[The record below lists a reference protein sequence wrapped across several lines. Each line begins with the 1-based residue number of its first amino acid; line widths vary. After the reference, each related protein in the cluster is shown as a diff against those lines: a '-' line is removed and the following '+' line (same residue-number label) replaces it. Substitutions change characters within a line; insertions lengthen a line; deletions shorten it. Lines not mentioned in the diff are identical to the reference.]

1 MSYNTKFIAT
11 LNGVQQDLGNIIY
24 NWSSNTINISATGLT
39 YQRYPI
45 RYKKPTII
53 LDTDITASIDGYPNF
68 GDQVIT
74 FGPQI
79 QGRYMVMGTGASAG
93 AAFSNDGVVV
103 YPIANVPTNA
113 NSGINWDGTKW
124 YGIINGNVNA
134 TSADGSFWQAT
145 GVRSTVG
152 TGGYARR
159 TAYNGSI
166 YVMTMYNPTAIIA
179 YSYDGINWTTATSYT
194 SAGAIGYGLSWNG
207 VVWMSGNQSAN
218 PLGYSYNGIN
228 WIAVTGASTFFP
240 AGCSDIIW
248 IGNRWIAAGWGSGN
262 FPGTSPRLA
271 FTTDPTGATGW
282 TAITISSYATG
293 IGITSLVWN
302 NKIMASS
309 GGWSNKQAYSIDSI
323 IWITS
328 NVYINI
334 YSGAVDGSIRWNGQ
348 FFLQGATGTPSVS
361 YSYDGFNYVAST
373 GSPALTQASCI
384 EYNVRRPHSI
394 TFQKRITVAT
404 IGGAL
409 AGNTL
414 MYSYDG
420 IIWTGLGTSI
430 FSTAAYT
437 SAFNGRVWVA
447 GGEGGNTL
455 AVSNDGI
462 SWRGIGSQAF
472 TTSCNEIV
480 WNNVSK
486 TWLAGGQGTRSN
498 LQYSFDGYT
507 WIPVATSPFSTA
519 CNGFAYTSSLT
530 LAVGSGTNTLAST
543 TNGSIWTA
551 LGRPLNTISLNGIA
565 TNGSMWVAVG
575 NTITSGN
582 IIYSYNGSNWRDTGY
597 TGFSTT
603 GSAIAWNGTMWV
615 AVGTGTRDV
624 AYSYNGIQWTNG
636 TKLFDSTT
644 AVSNMGYWIQWNGS
658 VWIAGG
664 QSIGNSISYS
674 FDGINWRVN
683 NITGMSQ
690 IIYVS
695 SGSWTKTSAPNQPWN
710 EIASSSSGQYLA
722 AIDGQSIWTNSNY
735 GAGSWTLRTTI
746 GGLNSIVSSSSGQY
760 LAAAGFN
767 YYNHPVSGVYTN
779 SNYGIGSWVFRF
791 FSIGLNSLASSSSGQ
806 YLVTAAYNSFIYTN
820 SNYGIGSWTQQ
831 ANNYWLSL
839 GSDSTGQYLVAGT
852 HSSIYTNSNY
862 GVGTWTLVFAISPS
876 PNFSNNFV
884 CSSNGQY
891 IVACGQSNIFLNSNF
906 GNGSWT
912 QVPNAT
918 ISSPKDIACDS
929 TGQYL
934 VVIAEPQTVYTNSN
948 YGMGSWTNINIPY
961 GNNYSK
967 VACDSTFKY
976 IVVTS
981 PQGDIYT
988 NTTIT
993 ITNVNTI
1000 CTSVSSNYSV
1010 QPKAFIQHPTLA
1022 FGSSGFAYS
1031 PDGISWT
1038 ALGATVF
1045 TNQTRKAF
1053 WSGSMWIAGGSGG
1066 STFAYSY
1073 DGTYWTS
1080 IGSSVITSQVN
1091 GIAYNGSIWV
1101 AAGNS
1106 IAGGPTLA
1114 YSTNGI
1120 NWTGVAGSSTIFTTA
1135 GYGVTWNGRTWLA
1148 TGHGVNTI
1156 AVSTNGINWSAVFNS
1171 NRTTNGTVYSA
1182 TNGSLWVVPVN
1193 SSVGLMYSSDI
1204 TGLSGWTNV
1213 SASPFSTGGLCV
1225 TYNGTI
1231 WVAGGAGA
1239 NTIAYSTNGI
1249 TWTGIS
1255 TAFSSVNDI
1264 VWNGTRFVATGGSF
1278 MGYSPDG
1285 ITWYVSNTS
1294 NIFTTGYG
1302 LASNPGIGAFTPP
1315 SALVLNDNGIT
1326 GNSIS
1331 ASNTLEIVS
1340 SDPYFQSGFS
1350 NITVKI
1356 DSDNVY

>member
-103 YPIANVPTNA
+103 YPIANVPSNA

-152 TGGYARR
+152 AGGYARR

-282 TAITISSYATG
+282 TGITISSYATG
-293 IGITSLVWN
+293 IGITSLAWN

-373 GSPALTQASCI
+373 GSSALTRGSCI

-404 IGGAL
+404 IGGSL

-420 IIWTGLGTSI
+420 ITWTGLGTSI

-437 SAFNGRVWVA
+437 SAFNGRIWVA
-447 GGEGGNTL
+447 GGEGVNTL

-472 TTSCNEIV
+472 TTSCNEII

-507 WIPVATSPFSTA
+507 WIPVATSPFLTA

-530 LAVGSGTNTLAST
+530 LAVGSGGNTLAST
-543 TNGSIWTA
+543 TNGSIWTP
-551 LGRPLNTISLNGIA
+551 LGRPLNTITLNGIA

-624 AYSYNGIQWTNG
+624 AYSYNGIQWSNG
-636 TKLFDSTT
+636 TKLFDST
-644 AVSNMGYWIQWNGS
+644 VIPNMGYWIQWNGS

-664 QSIGNSISYS
+664 QSVGNTISYS

-683 NITGMSQ
+683 NITGKSIFIPQ
-690 IIYVS
+690 TGPWTQTNLSTAGRIVSSSTGQYITALGPNIIYINSNFGIGTWTTSLSNVS
-695 SGSWTKTSAPNQPWN
+695 ISDNACNST
-710 EIASSSSGQYLA
+710 GQYLVAVGAFNKTFTSSNYGTSWTEANISPAILSVVALSSTGQYIA
-722 AIDGQSIWTNSNY
+722 AAGQNSNTALPFIYTNSNY
-735 GAGSWTLRTTI
+735 GNGTWTPRTVVSGRT
-746 GGLNSIVSSSSGQY
+746 NAFTKIVSSSSGQY
-760 LAAAGFN
+760 LATTSSSSRIYVSSDYGVN
-767 YYNHPVSGVYTN
+767 WTETSNPVANWSTLGMN
-779 SNYGIGSWVFRF
+779 STGQYI
-791 FSIGLNSLASSSSGQ
+791 ISSSSG
-806 YLVTAAYNSFIYTN
+806 NSLIIS
-820 SNYGIGSWTQQ
+820 SNYGNGTWTTTSSPQL
-831 ANNYWLSL
+831 YWGPICMDL
-839 GSDSTGQYLVAGT
+839 TGQYITAIGADK
-852 HSSIYTNSNY
+852 IY
-862 GVGTWTLVFAISPS
+862 I
-876 PNFSNNFV
+876 
-884 CSSNGQY
+884 
-891 IVACGQSNIFLNSNF
+891 NSNF
-906 GNGSWT
+906 GIGTWT
-912 QVPNAT
+912 QTQAP
-918 ISSPKDIACDS
+918 SKQWYSIASDS
-929 TGQYL
+929 TNTY
-934 VVIAEPQTVYTNSN
+934 IFATEI
-948 YGMGSWTNINIPY
+948 TNIFK
-961 GNNYSK
+961 NNPLS
-967 VACDSTFKY
+967 
-976 IVVTS
+976 I
-981 PQGDIYT
+981 
-988 NTTIT
+988 
-993 ITNVNTI
+993 NTI
-1000 CTSVSSNYSV
+1000 CTSVSSNYNV

-1038 ALGATVF
+1038 SLGATVF

-1053 WSGSMWIAGGSGG
+1053 WSGSIWIAGGSGG
-1066 STFAYSY
+1066 STLAYSY
-1073 DGTYWTS
+1073 DGTSWTG

-1120 NWTGVAGSSTIFTTA
+1120 NWTGVTDSSIIFTTA

-1148 TGHGVNTI
+1148 TGHGGNTI
-1156 AVSTNGINWSAVFNS
+1156 AVSTNGISWTSVSNS
-1171 NRTTNGTVYSA
+1171 NRTTTGTVYSA

-1193 SSVGLMYSSDI
+1193 SSVGLMYSSNI

-1225 TYNGTI
+1225 TYNGI
-1231 WVAGGAGA
+1231 MWVAGGAGT

-1264 VWNGTRFVATGGSF
+1264 VWNGTRFVATGGQF
-1278 MGYSPDG
+1278 IGYSPDG

-1302 LASNPGIGAFTPP
+1302 VASNPGIGAFTPP
-1315 SALVLNDNGIT
+1315 SALVLDDNGIT

>member
-1 MSYNTKFIAT
+1 MSYNTKFVAT

-24 NWSSNTINISATGLT
+24 NWSSNTINISTTGVT

-53 LDTDITASIDGYPNF
+53 LDTDINATMDGYPNF

-79 QGRYMVMGTGASAG
+79 QGRYVVMGTGTSAG
-93 AAFSNDGVVV
+93 AAFSNEGVVV
-103 YPIANVPTNA
+103 NPITNVPSNV

-124 YGIINGNVNA
+124 YGIINGNLNA
-134 TSADGSFWQAT
+134 TSADGSFWQPT
-145 GVRSTVG
+145 GVRTTVG
-152 TGGYARR
+152 AGGYARK
-159 TAYNGSI
+159 TLYNGSI

-179 YSYDGINWTTATSYT
+179 YSYDGINWITATSYT

-207 VVWMSGNQSAN
+207 VVWMSGNQSGS

-228 WIAVTGASTFFP
+228 WVAVSGASTFFP

-271 FTTDPTGATGW
+271 FTTDPIGATGW
-282 TAITISSYATG
+282 TAISLTSYATG
-293 IGITSLVWN
+293 IGITSLAWN
-302 NKIMASS
+302 NKLITSS
-309 GGWSNKQAYSIDSI
+309 GGWNDKQAYSIDNI

-328 NVYINI
+328 NSYINI

-348 FFLQGATGTPSVS
+348 LFLQGATGSPSVS
-361 YSYDGFNYVAST
+361 YSYDGMFYAAST
-373 GSPALTQASCI
+373 GNSQLTRVSCI

-394 TFQKRITVAT
+394 TFQKRITIAT
-404 IGGAL
+404 IGGAV

-420 IIWTGLGTSI
+420 ITWTGLGTSI

-437 SAFNGRVWVA
+437 SAFNGRIWVA

-472 TTSCNEIV
+472 TTSCNDIV

-530 LAVGSGTNTLAST
+530 LAVGSGVNTLAST
-543 TNGSIWTA
+543 TNGSIWTP
-551 LGRPLNTISLNGIA
+551 LGRPLNTITLNGIA
-565 TNGSMWVAVG
+565 TNGSLWVAVG

-636 TKLFDSTT
+636 TKLFNSTSNI
-644 AVSNMGYWIQWNGS
+644 SNMGYWIQWNGS

-683 NITGMSQ
+683 NIAGITQ
-690 IIYVS
+690 NIYVS
-695 SGSWTKTSAPNQPWN
+695 SGSWTETSAPSQSWN
-710 EIASSSSGQYLA
+710 GITSSSSGQYLA
-722 AIDGQSIWTNSNY
+722 AIVNNGGIWTNSNY
-735 GAGSWTLRTTI
+735 GAGSWTQTTAI
-746 GGLNSIVSSSSGQY
+746 NLPWISIASSSSGQY
-760 LAAAGFN
+760 LAAAVN
-767 YYNHPVSGVYTN
+767 EYLGVNNGIHIN
-779 SNYGIGSWVFRF
+779 SNYGSGTWTRQFTSPGIEC
-791 FSIGLNSLASSSSGQ
+791 IASSSSGQ
-806 YLVTAAYNSFIYTN
+806 YLVTAQYNSFIYIN
-820 SNYGIGSWTQQ
+820 SNYGSGSWTQQ
-831 ANNYWLSL
+831 GISEFWMGV
-839 GSDSTGQYLVAGT
+839 GSNSSGQYLVAGT
-852 HSSIYTNSNY
+852 SSSIYVNSNY
-862 GVGTWTLVFAISPS
+862 GAGTWTEVLIINSSNWRSFA
-876 PNFSNNFV
+876 
-884 CSSNGQY
+884 CSSSGQY
-891 IVACGQSNIFLNSNF
+891 IAATSNSGLYTNSNF

-912 QVPNAT
+912 KITAVIDPQNVV
-918 ISSPKDIACDS
+918 SDS

-934 VVIAEPQTVYTNSN
+934 TVLRTNFNGIVRNSN
-948 YGMGSWTNINIPY
+948 YGNGTWQDANAPNAQYNKIAS
-961 GNNYSK
+961 
-967 VACDSTFKY
+967 DSTGGY
-976 IVVTS
+976 IVITRS
-981 PQGDIYT
+981 PGAILT

-1000 CTSVSSNYSV
+1000 CTSVSSNYNV
-1010 QPKAFIQHPTLA
+1010 QPKTFIQHPTLA

-1031 PDGISWT
+1031 TDGISWT
-1038 ALGATVF
+1038 ALGATIF

-1066 STFAYSY
+1066 STLAYSY
-1073 DGTYWTS
+1073 DGTSWTS

-1091 GIAYNGSIWV
+1091 GIAYNGQIWV

-1106 IAGGPTLA
+1106 IAGGPTIA

-1120 NWTGVAGSSTIFTTA
+1120 NWTGVTGSSTIFTNA
-1135 GYGVTWNGRTWLA
+1135 GYGVTWNGTAWLA
-1148 TGHGVNTI
+1148 TGHGENTI
-1156 AVSTNGINWSAVFNS
+1156 AVSTNGITWTSVSNS
-1171 NRTTNGTVYSA
+1171 NRTTTGTVYSA

-1193 SSVGLMYSSDI
+1193 SSVGLMYSSDT

-1213 SASPFSTGGLCV
+1213 TTSPFSTGGLCV
-1225 TYNGTI
+1225 TYNGSI
-1231 WVAGGAGA
+1231 WVAGGAGT
-1239 NTIAYSTNGI
+1239 NTIAYSSNGI

-1264 VWNGTRFVATGGSF
+1264 VWNGTRFVATGGQF

-1285 ITWYVSNTS
+1285 ITWYVNNTS
-1294 NIFTTGYG
+1294 NIFTTGFG
-1302 LASNPGIGAFTPP
+1302 LASNPGVGAFTPP
-1315 SALVLNDNGIT
+1315 SALVLDDNGIT